1 MSLRF
6 RGGDYIQRGRGIGGL
21 LRLAKSVFLP
31 LMKTAGKTVIK
42 AAKSKTGKMI
52 GNAIKEQAISSGTNL
67 LANVVRGND
76 LEESLHNE
84 GQNIRQRAADTIEY
98 VSRIPKRKKKPIGT
112 PNKRKRISY
121 GNRYAEKTDWL
132 SD

>member
-1 MSLRF
+1 MKMSLRF

-21 LRLAKSVFLP
+21 LRMAKSVFLP
-31 LMKTAGKTVIK
+31 LMKTAGKTIIK
-42 AAKSKTGKMI
+42 AGKSKAGKAVF
-52 GNAIKEQAISSGTNL
+52 GAIKDQAISSGSNL
-67 LANVVRGND
+67 LADALRGND

-98 VSRIPKRKKKPIGT
+98 VSRIPKKRKKKPIST
-112 PNKRKRISY
+112 PNKKKRISY
-121 GNRYAEKTDWL
+121 GNQHADWL

>member
-21 LRLAKSVFLP
+21 LRMAKSVFLP
-31 LMKTAGKTVIK
+31 LMKTAGKTAIK

-52 GNAIKEQAISSGTNL
+52 GNAIKEQAISSGANL
-67 LANVVRGND
+67 LADALRGND
-76 LEESLHNE
+76 LKESLHNE
-84 GQNIRQRAADTIEY
+84 GQNIRHRAADTIEN
-98 VSRIPKRKKKPIGT
+98 VSRVPKRKKKPIGT
-112 PNKRKRISY
+112 LNKRKRISY
-121 GNRYAEKTDWL
+121 RNRFPEKTDWL

>member
-6 RGGDYIQRGRGIGGL
+6 RGGGYIQRGRGIGGL

-67 LANVVRGND
+67 LADAVRRND

-84 GQNIRQRAADTIEY
+84 GQNIRQRAADTIEN
-98 VSRIPKRKKKPIGT
+98 VSKISQKRKKKPIGRE
-112 PNKRKRISY
+112 RKRIKKGKRQS
-121 GNRYAEKTDWL
+121 EKTDWL

>member
-21 LRLAKSVFLP
+21 LRMAKSVFLP
-31 LMKTAGKTVIK
+31 LMKTAGKTII
-42 AAKSKTGKMI
+42 KTGKSKA
-52 GNAIKEQAISSGTNL
+52 GKAVFGANKDQAISSGSNL
-67 LANVVRGND
+67 LADALRGND

-84 GQNIRQRAADTIEY
+84 GQNIRQKAADTIEY